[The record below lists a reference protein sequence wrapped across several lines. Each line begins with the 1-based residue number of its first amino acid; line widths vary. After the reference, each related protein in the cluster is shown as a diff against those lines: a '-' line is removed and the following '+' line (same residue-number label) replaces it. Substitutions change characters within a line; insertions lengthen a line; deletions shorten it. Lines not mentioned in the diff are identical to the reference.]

1 MLELVMKA
9 HESIMQGTDRVL
21 SLEHVSSRTVLLQ
34 KVPNLH
40 VQCSLLIRSIGI
52 AHTIPEASKTGV
64 TRHQPPTYEHGSRHN
79 IQVVALCLA
88 KHYWF
93 AERLEL
99 GSTTLFPR
107 TDAPI
112 HRRLPSVHHYT
123 PIHRLPRTPPYTNTL
138 ILYTECRSFR
148 VWVWFRVCL
157 GFV

>member
-64 TRHQPPTYEHGSRHN
+64 NP
-79 IQVVALCLA
+79 
-88 KHYWF
+88 
-93 AERLEL
+93 
-99 GSTTLFPR
+99 
-107 TDAPI
+107 D
-112 HRRLPSVHHYT
+112 
-123 PIHRLPRTPPYTNTL
+123 TNHLHTNMGPD
-138 ILYTECRSFR
+138 IIFK
-148 VWVWFRVCL
+148 
-157 GFV
+157 